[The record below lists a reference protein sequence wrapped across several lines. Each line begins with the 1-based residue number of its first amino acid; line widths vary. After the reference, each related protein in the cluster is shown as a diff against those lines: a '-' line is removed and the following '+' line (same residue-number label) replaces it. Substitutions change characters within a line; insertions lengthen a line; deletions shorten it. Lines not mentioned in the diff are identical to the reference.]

1 MALKFIISKLEDV
14 EEAFRSLYKVRA
26 DGRFQLDA
34 EGAES
39 ADDVAGLKSALMKE
53 KEDQLELKKRLEGLT
68 KNELAELKR
77 LKKEQ
82 EDAARKKLEEEGNF
96 EAVKKQMIDKH
107 TEELTAVQNNAA
119 AIRRQLEK
127 VLISDAATQAIVDAK
142 GNPKLLGP
150 IVRSAMQLTE
160 VNGEFSVQIVG
171 SNGQPLVSD
180 AKGTPMSV
188 TQYVESLKAIPDY
201 QPAFAASGTSGGGSS
216 GGGTDGG
223 DTKNKPLSKWTPEE
237 KRDFIIANG
246 SEAFRDIVASQ
257 QKSA

>member
-1 MALKFIISKLEDV
+1 MALKFIIQKLDDV
-14 EEAFRSLYKVRA
+14 EESLRPMYKVRN
-26 DGRFQLDA
+26 DGRYQLDA
-34 EGAES
+34 EGAEA
-39 ADDVAGLKSALMKE
+39 ADDVAGLKTALAKE
-53 KEDQLELKKRLEGLT
+53 KEEQLVLKQRLEGLT
-68 KNELAELKR
+68 KGELAELKK
-77 LKKEQ
+77 LKKEK
-82 EDAARKKLEEEGNF
+82 EDAEREKLEKDGNF
-96 EAVKKQMIDKH
+96 EAVKTQMIAKH
-107 TEELTAVQNNAA
+107 NEELAAVQQNTA

-150 IVRSAMQLTE
+150 IVRGAMQLTE

-201 QPAFAASGTSGGGSS
+201 QPAFAASGSSGGGSS
-216 GGGTDGG
+216 GGGSDGG

-237 KRDFIIANG
+237 KRDFIISNG
-246 SEAFRDIVASQ
+246 SEAFRDLVASQ
-257 QKSA
+257 KSA